1 MIPERKLI
9 NYAVSYLS
17 SEIVQI
23 EKLLDNDEVAESER
37 KILCS
42 VLNEYR
48 DDLSELYAYLP

>member
-1 MIPERKLI
+1 MIPENKLI
-9 NYAVSYLS
+9 NYAIIHLN
-17 SEIVQI
+17 SEIEQI

-48 DDLSELYAYLP
+48 DDLSELYAYSL

>member
-1 MIPERKLI
+1 MIPENKLI

-17 SEIVQI
+17 SEIEQL

-42 VLNEYR
+42 LLNEYR

>member
-1 MIPERKLI
+1 MIPENKLI
-9 NYAVSYLS
+9 NYAIIYLN
-17 SEIVQI
+17 SEIERI
-23 EKLLDNDEVAESER
+23 EKLLDNDEVVESER

>member
-1 MIPERKLI
+1 MIPENKLI

-17 SEIVQI
+17 SEIEQI
-23 EKLLDNDEVAESER
+23 EKILDNDEVAESER

>member
-1 MIPERKLI
+1 MIPVDKLI
-9 NYAVSYLS
+9 TYAIIHLNSK
-17 SEIVQI
+17 I
-23 EKLLDNDEVAESER
+23 EYIENQLQDDEVTESER

>member
-1 MIPERKLI
+1 MIPENKLI
-9 NYAVSYLS
+9 NYAIIHLN
-17 SEIVQI
+17 SEIEQI
-23 EKLLDNDEVAESER
+23 EKLLDNDEVVESER